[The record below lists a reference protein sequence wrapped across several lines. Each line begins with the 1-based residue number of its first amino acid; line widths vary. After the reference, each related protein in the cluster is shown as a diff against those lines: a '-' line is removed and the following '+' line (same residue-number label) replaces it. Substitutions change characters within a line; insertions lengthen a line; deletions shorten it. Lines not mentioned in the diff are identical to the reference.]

1 MNDNQFDTQGNIMIS
16 LVTFTGVDNRTNFTT
31 VRSLAEKYPFIEFGI
46 LLSLTPDDKDE
57 RYMTIPEINEAVGYL
72 QGNVPLALHICGSAV
87 RHFVL
92 GTDEVVTDLARQFGR
107 VQLNFSASKGDFTA
121 DQLSD
126 AMVKMPGKVITQHFP
141 SNSALVDVVTAANHQ
156 VLYDTSGGRGLETAE
171 WLAPFPAKVTGYAG
185 GLGPDGIEDS
195 IDAIQAVTGSAPVWI
210 DMESRVRTEG
220 YLDLKKCRVVA
231 SAVAERVGVVDAQ
244 KVKAI
249 LPW

>member
-1 MNDNQFDTQGNIMIS
+1 
-16 LVTFTGVDNRTNFTT
+16 
-31 VRSLAEKYPFIEFGI
+31 
-46 LLSLTPDDKDE
+46 
-57 RYMTIPEINEAVGYL
+57 
-72 QGNVPLALHICGSAV
+72 
-87 RHFVL
+87 
-92 GTDEVVTDLARQFGR
+92 
-107 VQLNFSASKGDFTA
+107 
-121 DQLSD
+121 
-126 AMVKMPGKVITQHFP
+126 
-141 SNSALVDVVTAANHQ
+141 
-156 VLYDTSGGRGLETAE
+156 
-171 WLAPFPAKVTGYAG
+171 VTGYAG